1 MKKVNYDERIHAV
14 YAKGRAL
21 PEQSIQR
28 WLDGFATYLPAQRPL
43 RLVDVGS
50 GTGRFAPHLADRFG
64 GPIIGVEPSDHMRE
78 RAQIDAAHANV
89 DYRAGSAESM
99 PLDPG
104 SVDGALLFFAWH
116 HVIDRHRAA
125 AELHRVVRGDGSLL
139 IRTQLADAMP
149 ELWWYQHS
157 EAARRADQS
166 MYLRLGELRAEIEQH
181 GWEFRGLSEV
191 TYEVAP
197 SRAAYADR
205 LRLRALSTFE
215 HMSSGELDALF
226 AALDVADLGDDEPV
240 SEVGTLLAW
249 RAV

>member
-1 MKKVNYDERIHAV
+1 MREVDYDERIHAV
-14 YAKGRAL
+14 YARGRAL
-21 PEQSIQR
+21 PQHSIQR
-28 WLDGFATYLPAQRPL
+28 WLDSFAEHLPVRRPL

-50 GTGRFAPHLADRFG
+50 GTGRFTPHLADRFG
-64 GPIIGVEPSDHMRE
+64 GPVVGVEPSDQMRE
-78 RAQIDAAHANV
+78 QARVGAANANV
-89 DYRAGSAESM
+89 DYRSGSAESM

-104 SVDGALLFFAWH
+104 SVDGALLFFVWH

-125 AELHRVVRGDGSLL
+125 AELRRVVRDDGILL

-157 EAARRADQS
+157 GAARRADQA

-181 GWEFRGLSEV
+181 AWEFRGLSEV

-197 SRAAYADR
+197 SQAAYADR

-215 HMSSGELDALF
+215 HMSPGELDALF
-226 AALDVADLGDDEPV
+226 AALDVADLGDVEPV

-249 RAV
+249 RAR